1 MVKMVEVNGKTI
13 DGNQGCFLIAEAGVN
28 HNGDLS
34 TAIQLIDAALAA
46 HVDAVKFQTWVT
58 EKIIVVDAPMA
69 EYQRKNMGRD
79 VTQFEMLKKLELS
92 YQDFR
97 TIKAYADE
105 VGILFFSTPDEEDSA
120 DFLDEIGVPLFKIG
134 SGEVTNLPFLE
145 HVGKKHKPIIL
156 STGGS
161 TLIEVEQ
168 AVRVIEGTGNKDL
181 MLLHCVSSYPA
192 EPEDCNLKAMETLR
206 TVFQCP
212 VGFSDHTLGVEIPVA
227 AVAMGASIIEK
238 HFTLDKAFDGPDHKA
253 SLEPDELLT
262 MVNYI
267 RAVEKSMGSGRKG
280 ITTSELETI
289 SVARKSLV
297 AREDIIKGS
306 FLTEEMI
313 VHRRPGT
320 GISPT
325 LRSHVIGRTAAV
337 TIPAGALISF
347 DMLV

>member
-1 MVKMVEVNGKTI
+1 
-13 DGNQGCFLIAEAGVN
+13 
-28 HNGDLS
+28 
-34 TAIQLIDAALAA
+34 
-46 HVDAVKFQTWVT
+46 
-58 EKIIVVDAPMA
+58 
-69 EYQRKNMGRD
+69 MGRD

-92 YQDFR
+92 YQHFR

-227 AVAMGASIIEK
+227 AVA
-238 HFTLDKAFDGPDHKA
+238 L
-253 SLEPDELLT
+253 SL
-262 MVNYI
+262 I
-267 RAVEKSMGSGRKG
+267 H
-280 ITTSELETI
+280 I
-289 SVARKSLV
+289 
-297 AREDIIKGS
+297 
-306 FLTEEMI
+306 
-313 VHRRPGT
+313 
-320 GISPT
+320 
-325 LRSHVIGRTAAV
+325 
-337 TIPAGALISF
+337 
-347 DMLV
+347 